1 LVLITEKKMPEALR
15 MCDTILQY
23 EPNNKMI
30 KDYKSSLAMY
40 IDEGLHLPDPV
51 ESEESEDEDSEEDGD
66 DSESDDD
73 PPKKEGGDESHKAEE
88 KLAYSFHRAMD
99 FKGDKGEK
107 HGK

>member
-1 LVLITEKKMPEALR
+1 MPEALR
-15 MCDTILQY
+15 MCDAILQY

-40 IDEGLHLPDPV
+40 IDEGLHLPEEI
-51 ESEESEDEDSEEDGD
+51 ESEESEDEDSDEDSD
-66 DSESDDD
+66 NSESEDE
-73 PPKKEGGDESHKAEE
+73 PQKKDAQNENHKAEE

-99 FKGDKGEK
+99 LKGEKGEK

>member
-1 LVLITEKKMPEALR
+1 MPEAFR
-15 MCDTILQY
+15 MCDAILQY

-40 IDEGLHLPDPV
+40 IDEGLHLTEAI
-51 ESEESEDEDSEEDGD
+51 ESEESEDEDSD
-66 DSESDDD
+66 DSQSEDEAQ
-73 PPKKEGGDESHKAEE
+73 KEEINNESHKAEE

-99 FKGDKGEK
+99 FKGEKGEK